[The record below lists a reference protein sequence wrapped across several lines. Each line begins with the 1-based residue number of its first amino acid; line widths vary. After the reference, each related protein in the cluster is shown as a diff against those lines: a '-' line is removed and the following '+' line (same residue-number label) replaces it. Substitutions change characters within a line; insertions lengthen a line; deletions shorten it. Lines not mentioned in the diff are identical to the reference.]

1 MKNLLC
7 VPNEPN
13 TSQELEKSLLECDV
27 KGEWVNVA
35 PAASPLDAQSVR
47 AASNAIDLGILGILT
62 DTYNVCECESVQ
74 NRVPEPV

>member
-1 MKNLLC
+1 M
-7 VPNEPN
+7 
-13 TSQELEKSLLECDV
+13 

-62 DTYNVCECESVQ
+62 DTYNVCECECESVQ

>member
-1 MKNLLC
+1 M
-7 VPNEPN
+7 
-13 TSQELEKSLLECDV
+13 

>member
-1 MKNLLC
+1 M
-7 VPNEPN
+7 
-13 TSQELEKSLLECDV
+13 

-47 AASNAIDLGILGILT
+47 AASYETDLGILGILT

-74 NRVPEPV
+74 NRVPESI

>member
-7 VPNEPN
+7 IPNEPQSFKV
-13 TSQELEKSLLECDV
+13 TGKSLLEFDV

-47 AASNAIDLGILGILT
+47 AASNAIDLGILGI
-62 DTYNVCECESVQ
+62 DTYRYLQCM
-74 NRVPEPV
+74 